1 MKKMMVIHCDAAI
14 ATSKE
19 TSKKQVV
26 IVMKKHLLSFQK
38 CRFSDYEFIYCQ
50 FLL

>member
-19 TSKKQVV
+19 TSKKQV
-26 IVMKKHLLSFQK
+26 IVMKKHVLSFQK